1 MKSLLLALL
10 LVSGVAQA
18 GLITIPDPIY
28 CNTGPGAKCF
38 IRFDAQTDSSGFS
51 LYAHSSGGDFET
63 FRSQEN
69 GAAMAAFFS
78 TFGGMNVFD
87 GYIQHGGSGARLDFG
102 NPGSPLLQSG
112 NGGFDTTTV
121 YSATHQLNV
130 PSPGTPGLV
139 IQAIAGQ
146 TADLIDVRDP
156 SGASLLKLD
165 ASGNLTVGSGLQI
178 RAEGMSCFTRNDE
191 GKQRVL
197 RGGKGR
203 ASEVQTCLKDKLDTY
218 VWTSH

>member
-69 GAAMAAFFS
+69 GAAMAVFFS
-78 TFGGMNVFD
+78 TFGGMNIFD
-87 GYIQHGGSGARLDFG
+87 GYIQHGGSGGQLAFG

-121 YSATHQLNV
+121 YSATHQFNI
-130 PSPGTPGLV
+130 PSPGTPGIV
-139 IQAIAGQ
+139 VQGAVGQ
-146 TADLIDVRDP
+146 TADLVDVKD
-156 SGASLLKLD
+156 SNGNSLFKV
-165 ASGNLTVGSGLQI
+165 T
-178 RAEGMSCFTRNDE
+178 AEGALMIQ
-191 GKQRVL
+191 GKKILCQ
-197 RGGKGR
+197 
-203 ASEVQTCLKDKLDTY
+203 
-218 VWTSH
+218 